1 MTKEEKYALQKQ
13 IDNLKAQLREA
24 DENQFVEDIHAAEE
38 KFLGRYFEYKGKLI
52 HPVSVLTPECPYQIW
67 CIVIDAARGFSYKRN
82 LHKMYMGP
90 ADIYTYWL
98 GYQPIYMKRYFHESF
113 NYDKEMH
120 EITKEE
126 FDVAA
131 KAAFGQIWEQI
142 HETITDANFKEKVKS
157 RYDPRIDK
165 LTNL

>member
-1 MTKEEKYALQKQ
+1 MTKEERYALQEQ

-24 DENQFVEDIHAAEE
+24 DENQFVEDMHAAEE

-52 HPVSVLTPECPYQIW
+52 HPVSVLTPECPYQVW
-67 CIVIDAARGFSYKRN
+67 CIVIDAPHGFSYK
-82 LHKMYMGP
+82 LHKAYMGP
-90 ADIYTYWL
+90 ADKYTYWL
-98 GYQPIYMKRYFHESF
+98 VFQPMYMKRYFHKSF
-113 NYDKEMH
+113 DNDKEMH

-131 KAAFGQIWEQI
+131 EVAFRQMWEQV
-142 HETITDANFKEKVKS
+142 HETITDANFKEKVKNI
-157 RYDPRIDK
+157 YNPI

>member
-1 MTKEEKYALQKQ
+1 MTKEERYTLQEQ

-24 DENQFVEDIHAAEE
+24 DEKQFVENMHAAEE

-52 HPVSVLTPECPYQIW
+52 HPVSVLTPECPYQVW
-67 CIVIDAARGFSYKRN
+67 CIVIDAPHGFSYKYN
-82 LHKMYMGP
+82 LQAYMGP
-90 ADIYTYWL
+90 ADKYTYWL
-98 GYQPIYMKRYFHESF
+98 AYQPMYMKRYFHKSF
-113 NYDKEMH
+113 DNDKEMH

-131 KAAFGQIWEQI
+131 EAAFRQMWEQI

-157 RYDPRIDK
+157 MCDPT
-165 LTNL
+165 LTSL

>member
-1 MTKEEKYALQKQ
+1 MTKEERYALQKQ

-24 DENQFVEDIHAAEE
+24 DENQFVEDMHAAEE

-52 HPVSVLTPECPYQIW
+52 HPVSVLTPECPYQVW
-67 CIVIDAARGFSYKRN
+67 CIVIDAAHGFSYKHN
-82 LHKMYMGP
+82 LHKAYMGP
-90 ADIYTYWL
+90 ADKYTYWL
-98 GYQPIYMKRYFHESF
+98 AYQPMYIKRYFHKSF
-113 NYDKEMH
+113 DNDKEMH

-131 KAAFGQIWEQI
+131 KVAFKRMWEQV

-157 RYDPRIDK
+157 MYDPL
-165 LTNL
+165 LTDL

>member
-24 DENQFVEDIHAAEE
+24 DEAQFVEDMHAAEE
-38 KFLGRYFEYKGKLI
+38 KFLGRYFKYKGKLI
-52 HPVSVLTPECPYQIW
+52 HPVSALAPGCPYQVW
-67 CIVIDAARGFSYKRN
+67 CIVIDAPHGFSYKHN

-90 ADIYTYWL
+90 ADKYTYWL
-98 GYQPIYMKRYFHESF
+98 AYQPIYMKRYFHESF
-113 NYDKEMH
+113 NHDKEMH

-131 KAAFGQIWEQI
+131 EAAFRQIWEQI

-157 RYDPRIDK
+157 MYDPRIDK
-165 LTNL
+165 FIKI